1 MRSVQSQSLRPRPN
15 LAASVFRLYKV
26 TVANI
31 MKTDLQFITRKSTYR
46 ELKELLEKSKLTS
59 FPLVDSKG
67 KYLASTAWVRL
78 LM

>member
-1 MRSVQSQSLRPRPN
+1 MDLNCFFSVP
-15 LAASVFRLYKV
+15 RLYKV

-67 KYLASTAWVRL
+67 KYLRTKANQIKLTL
-78 LM
+78 CY